1 MTTVLCRCEV
11 GEMGDYPKGY
21 NKKLTHEKRQRS
33 PIESVISHVS
43 LSLKSHPEGFLFFYA
58 SRENLAL
65 DRHNQINSFGIKMKG
80 AKS

>member
-43 LSLKSHPEGFLFFYA
+43 LSLKSHPEGFLPFCA
-58 SRENLAL
+58 SRENLAF
-65 DRHNQINSFGIKMKG
+65 DRHHHINSFGLKMRS
-80 AKS
+80 AKA